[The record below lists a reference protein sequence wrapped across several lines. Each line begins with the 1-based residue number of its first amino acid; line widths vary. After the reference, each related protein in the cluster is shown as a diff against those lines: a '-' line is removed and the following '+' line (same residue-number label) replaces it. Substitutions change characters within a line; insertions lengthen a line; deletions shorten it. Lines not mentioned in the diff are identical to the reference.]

1 MQHFRSG
8 VIERTAKICL
18 LPESFAQMNR
28 YQGQASQSF
37 GELACEQGFGTFCA
51 SLIAERMGDAMNRK
65 RTQRPARPDQQP
77 AKRREVE
84 LEMPV
89 APRDEAPRVRRSDD
103 EAERGEVIIDL
114 FGSDDTFTI

>member
-1 MQHFRSG
+1 
-8 VIERTAKICL
+8 
-18 LPESFAQMNR
+18 
-28 YQGQASQSF
+28 
-37 GELACEQGFGTFCA
+37 
-51 SLIAERMGDAMNRK
+51 MGDAMNRK
-65 RTQRPARPDQQP
+65 RTQRPARPDRQP

-89 APRDEAPRVRRSDD
+89 APRDEAPPVRRSDD